1 MSSPWAS
8 GQLKMP
14 PQTTTDSLALSF
26 SSFSLLQERLSGYVL
41 YTDALPHVA
50 HLTANRYF
58 FSLPSFP
65 QTSSLPS
72 LCTHTHTQSVT
83 LLSLCSFE
91 SRASSLLFSP
101 PPIDRV
107 DYHSA
112 PPLFS
117 LPLRFSFPL
126 YFSDHSNGVCA
137 AALCSLSLPFQ
148 IMLNRTLCKR

>member
-26 SSFSLLQERLSGYVL
+26 SSFALLQERLSGYVL

-72 LCTHTHTQSVT
+72 LCTHTHTHSVT

-107 DYHSA
+107 DFHCA
-112 PPLFS
+112 TPPPYS
-117 LPLRFSFPL
+117 SPR
-126 YFSDHSNGVCA
+126 HCA
-137 AALCSLSLPFQ
+137 SLSLF
-148 IMLNRTLCKR
+148 ISATTATVSVLLLLFALFLSHFKLC